1 MKLFTNKRNRFGK
14 PININGMIIE
24 IGQDGSCE
32 VQENKVNE
40 FIEKYG
46 FTESVQEVKV
56 DEKILKDSF
65 KIENENQNLL
75 REIDLLKK
83 ERETLLKEIESLKK
97 QIEQQID
104 PNDDFEKEIKNK
116 SKKELVELCNEMKFP
131 VQEWEYLTASELK
144 SYIIEKA
151 KNE

>member
-1 MKLFTNKRNRFGK
+1 
-14 PININGMIIE
+14 
-24 IGQDGSCE
+24 
-32 VQENKVNE
+32 
-40 FIEKYG
+40 
-46 FTESVQEVKV
+46 VQEVKV

-97 QIEQQID
+97 QIEQQSD

-131 VQEWEYLTASELK
+131 VQEWENLTASELK

-151 KNE
+151 KNG

>member
-1 MKLFTNKRNRFGK
+1 M
-14 PININGMIIE
+14 
-24 IGQDGSCE
+24 
-32 VQENKVNE
+32 
-40 FIEKYG
+40 
-46 FTESVQEVKV
+46 QEVKV

-65 KIENENQNLL
+65 KIENENQNQNLL

-97 QIEQQID
+97 QIEQQSD

-131 VQEWEYLTASELK
+131 VQEWENLTASELK

-151 KNE
+151 KNG